1 MGPHASVSPAQLVFT
16 PGNWNTAQSV
26 VVSAVDDALAEG
38 AHVET
43 ITHAAASSDGNY
55 NGIGVASVTVNVT
68 DNDSAGVVGDADH
81 GQRDRRA
88 AAAAATVWAHDA
100 AHG

>member
-1 MGPHASVSPAQLVFT
+1 MSPSRLSVGPHASVSPAQLVFT

-26 VVSAVDDALAEG
+26 TVSAVDDALAEG

-55 NGIGVASVTVNVT
+55 NGISVASVTVNVT
-68 DNDSAGVVGDADH
+68 DNDSAGVSVTPTTVNVTEG
-81 GQRDRRA
+81 
-88 AAAAATVWAHDA
+88 AAAAATAWC
-100 AHG
+100 